1 MWVPGVS
8 KKPVGGLLMCSDAV
22 MKAQE
27 LRKVY
32 HLYPNP
38 MSRLKQLIG
47 GDRYQCYEEFIALK
61 SVSFELKRGEVLGVV
76 GRNGAG
82 KSTLLQLLCG
92 TLTPTSGNL
101 EVNGRIAALLELGAG
116 FNPEF
121 SGRENI
127 YLSGSVMG
135 LSRAEIDSLLDEII
149 DFSGIRP
156 FIDQPVKTYSSG
168 MYVRLAF
175 SVATSVDPD
184 ILVIDEAL
192 SVGDGDFARRSFDR
206 IMAMRDRGKT
216 ILFCSHALYQ
226 VEALCSRAIW
236 LEAGEVVES
245 GSPDV
250 VVTNY
255 QSFLDRMSVAENAGP
270 SAHEDGNSG
279 DGVAETSEDDAD
291 SASAESVPVAH
302 NTRIISTSVS
312 ADGNIGKTLTV
323 KSGITSLAVAVDFVR
338 HKADEVPG
346 VAVLIRAASGQLVTS
361 CGSWNDG
368 FYPEIGSDGR
378 GSVSVVFDDIPLL
391 KGRYHVAVV
400 LFCQQGM
407 YVYDEASPIATLE
420 VSQKG
425 LERGL
430 VAIPRQWSGVTETLV
445 DDRAYKAEP
454 EPIEK
459 SEPAPVEPAVWR
471 SEDAG
476 STDESVLLKLFSQ
489 AFGFELSPVL
499 WRWKYRFTPNPGK
512 VVYRGERAVGFIG
525 GMPRKVAVFG
535 KDENAVQ
542 VGDVMVAPDVR
553 GVLSRHGAFYRAM
566 HPFLVDRVGAGKEY
580 PYAFGFPT
588 ERSMR
593 LGVKHGLYTEVDK
606 IVQGRWAAETGR
618 TWRLSAR
625 ALSDDDLPLVDGL
638 WEKMKQDGDDVAI
651 CCRDSSWIQHRYL
664 DKPEGHYQLM
674 MVCERLTRKAVGLVV
689 LKDHGDDGVE
699 LIDIVAPKSSFSDVI
714 GVARV
719 MTGRLGR
726 EWLFGWFTPS
736 AMIWCE
742 GTEPVI
748 EETAVVVPGSA
759 VNNVEHALHLKGCWW
774 LMGGDTD
781 FR

>member
-1 MWVPGVS
+1 
-8 KKPVGGLLMCSDAV
+8 MCSDVV
-22 MKAQE
+22 MQAKD
-27 LRKVY
+27 LRKEY
-32 HLYPNP
+32 RLYPNP
-38 MSRLKQLIG
+38 MSRLKQLLL
-47 GDRYQCYEEFIALK
+47 GDSSKYYEEFVALK
-61 SVSFELKRGEVLGVV
+61 SVTFELKKGEVLGVV

-92 TLTPTSGNL
+92 TLTPSSGSL

-135 LSRAEIDSLLDEII
+135 LSRQEIEARLESII

-206 IMAMRDRGKT
+206 IMAMRDAGKT

-255 QSFLDRMSVAENAGP
+255 QSFLDRMSVSDRSDTAAPATDSETDKQVEETVETEESGDELAGDEPAENLEHVPPA
-270 SAHEDGNSG
+270 
-279 DGVAETSEDDAD
+279 TS
-291 SASAESVPVAH
+291 
-302 NTRIISTSVS
+302 TRILSADVS
-312 ADGNIGKTLTV
+312 ADGVVGRSLSIRSGKTSV
-323 KSGITSLAVAVDFVR
+323 KVNVSFKR
-338 HKADEVPG
+338 HVADEKPG

-368 FYPEIGSDGR
+368 FYPEIGDDGV
-378 GSVSVVFDDIPLL
+378 GTLSVTFDDIPLL
-391 KGRYHVAVV
+391 KGRYTVAVV
-400 LFCQQGM
+400 LFCENGM
-407 YVYDEASPIATLE
+407 FVYDEANPIATLE

-430 VAIPRQWSGVTETLV
+430 VNIPRQWAGSSAPRVVEHSDAESGASDATENLV
-445 DDRAYKAEP
+445 STQTE
-454 EPIEK
+454 
-459 SEPAPVEPAVWR
+459 APVWNAR
-471 SEDAG
+471 NANGEDEEA
-476 STDESVLLKLFSQ
+476 LLNLFGK
-489 AFGFELSPVL
+489 AFGQQVSPIT
-499 WRWKYRFTPNPGK
+499 WRWKYRFAPTSGMLSTFG
-512 VVYRGERAVGFIG
+512 RQTVGFIG
-525 GMPRKVAVFG
+525 GMPRAATVLGTEQTV
-535 KDENAVQ
+535 VQ
-542 VGDVMVAPDVR
+542 IGDVMVAPEAR
-553 GVLSRHGAFYRAM
+553 GILTKKGAFYNAM
-566 HPFLVDRVGAGKEY
+566 HPYLAEKVGDGLEY
-580 PYAFGFPT
+580 PFAFGFPT
-588 ERSMR
+588 ERSAK
-593 LGVKHGLYTEVDK
+593 LGIKLGLYTEVDSVK
-606 IVQGRWAAETGR
+606 QARWSALNGRSFKLG
-618 TWRLSAR
+618 AR
-625 ALSDDDLPLVDGL
+625 ALPESELQALDTV
-638 WEKMKQDGDDVAI
+638 WQQMKMDAGDEVAM
-651 CCRDSSWIQHRYL
+651 CARDASWLRHRYIE
-664 DKPEGHYQLM
+664 KPDGHYQLM
-674 MVCERLTRKAVGLVV
+674 VVHERLSKSTVGLIV
-689 LKDHGDDGVE
+689 LKDHGEDGLE
-699 LIDIVAPKSSFSDVI
+699 LIDMVGPKSSFPSLVEI
-714 GVARV
+714 ARRVAAR
-719 MTGRLGR
+719 MER

-736 AMIWCE
+736 ALTWCD
-742 GTEPVI
+742 GTDPIV
-748 EETAVVVPGSA
+748 EETGVVIPGSA
-759 VNNVEHALHLKGCWW
+759 VNGVEHARSLEGRWW